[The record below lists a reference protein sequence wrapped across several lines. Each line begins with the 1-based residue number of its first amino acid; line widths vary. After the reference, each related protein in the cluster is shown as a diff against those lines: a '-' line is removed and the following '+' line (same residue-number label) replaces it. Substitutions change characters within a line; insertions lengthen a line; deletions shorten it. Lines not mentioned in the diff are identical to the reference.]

1 MSKQLPLPVQ
11 QHRNTLFLS
20 FSPKCIPYAEIAA
33 FHLSKTQANL
43 KLGIQSNLLS
53 TQPQLIIP
61 KGKFSNQKITL
72 TGKSSIL
79 RYFARLGGDLYPSS
93 TKERLAID
101 DWLDSARNHDKVLQ
115 KLSKNSSKY
124 LVGPKLSIADLV
136 CWDFT
141 LQSNVTTEWSNEK
154 STIPELKKAQEL
166 AATTLESIP
175 VVETYKFK
183 LIEQL
188 ITITGCDVDTLYG
201 SFIKT
206 KAKTHGDIAISLYQL
221 KAGNPAELAKKIV
234 DQFKLNEYVTKV
246 TAAGAFA
253 NFTFNHLP
261 LYYGTIKQAI
271 RLGKKYGTNTLG
283 LGKFGIVEYSSP
295 NIAKVFH
302 VGHLRSTIIGSFL
315 HKILDANGWSTL
327 SINYLGDWGKQFG
340 ILAIGFQKHG
350 SEELLKKDAIKH
362 LFDVYVKINQDMDED
377 PTIDDQAKA
386 YFKRMENGDKD
397 ALVLWQRFRDLSI
410 AGYEKTYNRL
420 NIKFDLYS
428 GESQYSLSQMRVV
441 LDELNSKGLLKPDNG
456 ALVIDLKEH
465 GHGTAVIGKTD
476 GSMLYLSRDIAAAD
490 YRHKTYDFEKL
501 FYVVASQQDHHFKQL
516 FKILE
521 LMGKTWTDKCTH
533 ISFGMIKSKNGT
545 LSTRKGN
552 VVFLA
557 DILDQVQEEMHNVM
571 KKNEAKYAQIED
583 PERVSDIIGM
593 SAVKIQDMAARRI
606 KDYDFDID
614 RMTSFE
620 GDTGPYLQYAHARL
634 SSIQRKRDDI
644 SVTLENLDDIKLDL
658 LTEPSA
664 LAVIELVQ
672 EYPNV
677 IRELGQTYEPCNLVT
692 YALRLSHA
700 VSSAYNDLW
709 VVGQPEDL
717 AYARLALYGAA
728 RTALGNALTLLG
740 LEPLERM

>member
-1 MSKQLPLPVQ
+1 M
-11 QHRNTLFLS
+11 
-20 FSPKCIPYAEIAA
+20 
-33 FHLSKTQANL
+33 
-43 KLGIQSNLLS
+43 
-53 TQPQLIIP
+53 
-61 KGKFSNQKITL
+61 
-72 TGKSSIL
+72 IL
-79 RYFARLGGDLYPSS
+79 
-93 TKERLAID
+93 
-101 DWLDSARNHDKVLQ
+101 
-115 KLSKNSSKY
+115 
-124 LVGPKLSIADLV
+124 
-136 CWDFT
+136 
-141 LQSNVTTEWSNEK
+141 
-154 STIPELKKAQEL
+154 
-166 AATTLESIP
+166 
-175 VVETYKFK
+175 
-183 LIEQL
+183 
-188 ITITGCDVDTLYG
+188 
-201 SFIKT
+201 
-206 KAKTHGDIAISLYQL
+206 
-221 KAGNPAELAKKIV
+221 
-234 DQFKLNEYVTKV
+234 
-246 TAAGAFA
+246 
-253 NFTFNHLP
+253 
-261 LYYGTIKQAI
+261 
-271 RLGKKYGTNTLG
+271 
-283 LGKFGIVEYSSP
+283 
-295 NIAKVFH
+295 
-302 VGHLRSTIIGSFL
+302 
-315 HKILDANGWSTL
+315 
-327 SINYLGDWGKQFG
+327 
-340 ILAIGFQKHG
+340 
-350 SEELLKKDAIKH
+350 
-362 LFDVYVKINQDMDED
+362 
-377 PTIDDQAKA
+377 
-386 YFKRMENGDKD
+386 GDKD

-658 LTEPSA
+658 LTEPTA

>member
-33 FHLSKTQANL
+33 FHLSKSPAIL

-61 KGKFSNQKITL
+61 KGNFSSQKITL

-79 RYFARLGGDLYPSS
+79 RYFARLGRDLYP
-93 TKERLAID
+93 TATNERLAVD
-101 DWLDSARNHDKVLQ
+101 DWLDSTRNQDNVVQ
-115 KLSKNSSKY
+115 KLSKNTLKY
-124 LVGPKLSIADLV
+124 LVGTKLSIADLA
-136 CWDFT
+136 CWDFS
-141 LQSNVTTEWSNEK
+141 LQNNITTDWANEK
-154 STIPELKKAQEL
+154 SGLPELKKAQEL
-166 AATTLESIP
+166 ATSALDSIP
-175 VVETYKFK
+175 LVETYKYK
-183 LIEQL
+183 IVEQL
-188 ITITGCDVDTLYG
+188 MVITGCGVETLYG

-206 KAKTHGDIAISLYQL
+206 KSKAHGDIAISLYQL
-221 KAGNPAELAKKIV
+221 KAGNPAELAKKII
-234 DQFKLNEYVTKV
+234 DQFKPNEYVTKV
-246 TAAGAFA
+246 AAAGAFA
-253 NFTFNHLP
+253 NFSFNHLP
-261 LYYGTIKQAI
+261 LYYGTIKQAV
-271 RLGKKYGTNTLG
+271 RLGKSYGTNTLG

-362 LFDVYVKINQDMDED
+362 LFDVYVKINQDMDND
-377 PTIDDQAKA
+377 PSIDDQARA

-410 AGYEKTYNRL
+410 AGYEKTYDRL

-456 ALVIDLKEH
+456 ALVIDLKGY

-521 LMGKTWTDKCTH
+521 LMGKPWTEKCTH

-571 KKNEAKYAQIED
+571 KKNETKYAQIQD
-583 PERVSDIIGM
+583 PVRVSDVIGM

-634 SSIQRKRDDI
+634 SSIQRKRADI
-644 SVTLENLDDIKLDL
+644 SVTLDNLDTINLSL

-672 EYPNV
+672 EYPSV

-700 VSSAYNDLW
+700 VSSAYSDLW
-709 VVGQPEDL
+709 VVGQAEEI

-728 RTALGNALTLLG
+728 RIALGNALTLLG